1 MEQTERTIK
10 RGLPVGMRII
20 SEHKVVGIWRSE
32 IQKNKGEVVSEYYVE
47 VDHNRVGNKLH
58 ISKDE
63 YDGTNVGDIFQ
74 VAKLTE
80 KA

>member
-47 VDHNRVGNKLH
+47 VDH
-58 ISKDE
+58 KDE